1 MAKLYSK
8 SIKIISLITIFSL
21 LNLVVL
27 FNIEFS
33 AAQSELSNDDLRP
46 DLNDYWEYRRT
57 DYSDNSIY
65 RYNLTYTGETV
76 IKVANIDINVLILE
90 GYGFIEQWPEQ
101 LEQSDRNSIYIK
113 KLIRKDN
120 LELIKYTQYIDLE
133 YIREGIIDKRYIH
146 ENITYNYI
154 EFNKPNIITIGSNWT
169 KNVIRTQD
177 MNIKRDTDLP
187 VKNVHTDHVN
197 STFLVDNVYYVLVG
211 NTGYNTLMVL
221 ERQWHEDIIDT
232 TIEYYYSDEIH
243 GYVKKIR
250 KDFSGDI
257 VEVEELIAFK
267 SGKEIDNGDQNGKE
281 KNGEESWFDLND
293 RNVQMLLGA
302 IFILIALVI
311 FGYFGYKRY
320 R

>member
-1 MAKLYSK
+1 MAKLCNRSV
-8 SIKIISLITIFSL
+8 KIISFITIISL
-21 LNLVVL
+21 LNLTAL
-27 FNIEFS
+27 LNFEYAS
-33 AAQSELSNDDLRP
+33 AQSELSNDDLRP
-46 DLNDYWEYRRT
+46 ELNDFWEYKRT
-57 DYSDNSIY
+57 DYSDDSIY
-65 RYNLTYTGETV
+65 RYNLTYTGETT
-76 IKVANIDINVLILE
+76 IKVANRDINVLILE
-90 GYGFIEQWPEQ
+90 GYGFIEKWPRN
-101 LEQSDRNSIYIK
+101 LEQADRNSIYIK

-133 YIREGIIDKRYIH
+133 YIIEGTSQIRYTH

-154 EFNKPNIITIGSNWT
+154 EFNKPNNITIGSNWT

-187 VKNVHTDHVN
+187 VKNVHTDHLN
-197 STFLVDNVYYVLVG
+197 STFLVDNVYYVLIG
-211 NTGYNTLMVL
+211 NIGYNTLMVL

-232 TIEYYYSDEIH
+232 TIEYYYSDEVH

-250 KDFSGDI
+250 KDFSGEI
-257 VEVEELIAFK
+257 VEVEELIEFK
-267 SGKEIDNGDQNGKE
+267 SGKKIDNGPQNGQPE
-281 KNGEESWFDLND
+281 NGEESWFDLNN
-293 RNVQMLLGA
+293 RNVQILLGA

>member
-1 MAKLYSK
+1 
-8 SIKIISLITIFSL
+8 
-21 LNLVVL
+21 L